1 MPRLAEIANFF
12 HPSVGSILCALA
24 KNARDGYE
32 RSMKLLRLL
41 CLAGFVSATIARA
54 DLTIVQ
60 KVEGSHDTNDVVLK
74 VKGDRARVEVN
85 PEITTIL
92 NGKTGEIVTLMND
105 QKKVMRISGERAQA
119 MAQMA
124 SAASESAADLTP
136 KATGKKKTIDGYETE
151 EYVTDSPHVHA
162 SYWVAR
168 NYPNYQSILQQMLVL
183 QKGAF
188 AAMHR
193 GMPDYSKLPGLP
205 LQTEI
210 KAGDKGTV
218 TSTLVSVKFDP
229 VPDSDFDV
237 PSDYTEMKM
246 PDFLNGEKH
255 PSAQPEPSGKQ

>member
-1 MPRLAEIANFF
+1 
-12 HPSVGSILCALA
+12 
-24 KNARDGYE
+24 
-32 RSMKLLRLL
+32 MKLLRLL
-41 CLAGFVSATIARA
+41 CLAAFVSATIARA

-74 VKGDRARVEVN
+74 VKGDKARVEVN

-92 NGKTGEIVTLMND
+92 NGKTGDIVTLMND

-124 SAASESAADLTP
+124 SAATNENSADLTP

-151 EYVTDSPHVHA
+151 EYVTDSPHLHA
-162 SYWVAR
+162 SYWVAK

-188 AAMHR
+188 ANMHR

-210 KAGDKGTV
+210 KAGDKSTV

-229 VPDSDFDV
+229 IPDSDFEI
-237 PSDYTEMKM
+237 PTNYTEMKL

-255 PSAQPEPSGKQ
+255 PSAQPEPSGNP